1 VNRSGDCPGVQK
13 AKEYAF
19 FLLKFRQRSR
29 QEIFE
34 RLKKKQFSE
43 TVIQETISF
52 LKDRKFIDDS
62 AFTRQWIESRI
73 NKPMGFRRLR
83 EELIRKGI
91 DKEIIES
98 QLEEIKKDY
107 DEEGIVSGI
116 VRKKLVSLQG
126 LDPQKAKRRLYAY
139 LLRRGFSPAIII
151 EKINQS
157 FDLENT

>member
-1 VNRSGDCPGVQK
+1 VNRSGDCSGFQK

-29 QEIFE
+29 HEIFE

-107 DEEGIVSGI
+107 DEEGIVAGI
-116 VRKKLVSLQG
+116 ISNKLTSLQG

-139 LLRRGFSPAIII
+139 LLRRGFSPDIVI
-151 EKINQS
+151 EEINRIR
-157 FDLENT
+157 

>member
-1 VNRSGDCPGVQK
+1 
-13 AKEYAF
+13 
-19 FLLKFRQRSR
+19 
-29 QEIFE
+29 
-34 RLKKKQFSE
+34 
-43 TVIQETISF
+43 
-52 LKDRKFIDDS
+52 
-62 AFTRQWIESRI
+62 
-73 NKPMGFRRLR
+73 MGFRRLR